1 MTRQGRRLFS
11 LTAAGLYPIQPSAK
25 YIAIRWCVRSSGTD
39 RFSDNIM
46 TSPHS
51 ILIYPGALNGIQGNR
66 RDSPATVCNLTSLTL
81 AMGAQDPYTQG
92 HARRV
97 AAYAERMAQRIG
109 LAAEEIEIIRLGGLL
124 HDIGKIAFSH
134 KLLKNRYSKLSRA
147 MRAEIRRHPEI
158 GGDFLR
164 AINVADPVIDCVRF
178 HHERRDGSGYPHAL
192 RASQIPR
199 AAAIVSVADCFD
211 ALTTDR
217 SYQKGRGPAQAMSIL
232 ERLAGAAFESVLIQV
247 LVEDVR
253 KNGLHAA

>member
-1 MTRQGRRLFS
+1 
-11 LTAAGLYPIQPSAK
+11 
-25 YIAIRWCVRSSGTD
+25 
-39 RFSDNIM
+39 M

-51 ILIYPGALNGIQGNR
+51 ISIYPGALKGLEVNR
-66 RDSPATVCNLTSLTL
+66 GGSPPTVCNLTSLAL

-97 AAYAERMAQRIG
+97 AIYAERMAQRLG
-109 LAAEEIEIIRLGGLL
+109 LGSEEIETIRLGGLL

-134 KLLKNRYSKLSRA
+134 KLLQNRQSKLSRA
-147 MRAEIRRHPEI
+147 MRAEIRRHPVI

-164 AINVADPVIDCVRF
+164 AIRVAEPVIDCVRL

-192 RASQIPR
+192 KASQIPR
-199 AAAIVSVADCFD
+199 TAAIVSVADCFD

-217 SYQKGRGPAQAMSIL
+217 SYQKGRGPEQAMGIL
-232 ERLAGAAFESVLIQV
+232 ARLAGAAFEPELIHV

-253 KNGLHAA
+253 ENGLRPA